1 MDRQEQNLRV
11 GDHMRL
17 EQHLVHLPVFDAKRL
32 RWWKVQRPIDQ
43 VSISV
48 GNDRIVREHNW
59 LKF

>member
-1 MDRQEQNLRV
+1 
-11 GDHMRL
+11 MRL

>member
-1 MDRQEQNLRV
+1 
-11 GDHMRL
+11 
-17 EQHLVHLPVFDAKRL
+17 
-32 RWWKVQRPIDQ
+32 VQRPIDQ